1 MLLNLLDRAGGLVAV
16 VLLKEKGALLFTSS
30 KHAHSVGYERTQCCW
45 EFSSWLG
52 RCMFLK
58 IAPKDNFFVTLS
70 LRPSAKLDMEIYNG
84 KPMEEVT
91 LKQGILA
98 ARVLDARPWVSKFIM

>member
-1 MLLNLLDRAGGLVAV
+1 
-16 VLLKEKGALLFTSS
+16 
-30 KHAHSVGYERTQCCW
+30 
-45 EFSSWLG
+45 
-52 RCMFLK
+52 MFLK

-84 KPMEEVT
+84 KPVEEVT

-98 ARVLDARPWVSKFIM
+98 ARVLDTRPWVPNVQQVHASQAQKIHSGEPSHSLVKPKVTVCQ